1 MQIFW
6 VSGPVGKIHSFN
18 LTIKTVAIAFGALGL
33 FLVAIGAALQFFGFR
48 MALEYD
54 PEIARQLGNLHT
66 ASELEDLN
74 AVYRNRLKEIDK
86 EQALIEQRVRQ
97 TELAQQKL
105 AATFVPVTIRS
116 RKGSQ
121 ALGGVEYPL
130 GGSLQSSDRSMLA
143 ALKKMHNGLIE
154 RRRTL
159 FSRAD
164 ALEISVDYIN
174 ALPVRVPVHQSPAYV
189 SSEFGERVD
198 PITKRKSFHSG
209 VDFELPENTPI
220 FASGSGVVLLAAYDS
235 QYGNTIV
242 IKHTDALSSRYAH
255 ANKLLVKEGEHVSAG
270 QNIALSGNTGRS
282 TGAHLHFEVT
292 QNGSVVDPSSYVSAL
307 KIVEKNRN

>member
-18 LTIKTVAIAFGALGL
+18 LTLRTVTVAALTVVL
-33 FLVAIGAALQFFGFR
+33 LLIGAGSALQFFGFR

-105 AATFVPVTIRS
+105 AATFVPVAIRS
-116 RKGSQ
+116 RNGSH
-121 ALGGVEYPL
+121 ALGGIEYLL
-130 GGSLQSSDRSMLA
+130 GNSLQSEDRSTLA
-143 ALKKMHNGLIE
+143 ALKHMQKGLAE
-154 RRRTL
+154 RRRGL
-159 FSRAD
+159 SARAD
-164 ALEISVDYIN
+164 ALDAAMDYMN
-174 ALPVRVPVHQSPAYV
+174 ALPIRVPVRKNPAYV

-220 FASGSGVVLLAAYDS
+220 YASGSGVVSQAAYDP

-242 IKHTDALSSRYAH
+242 IRHADELSTRYAH
-255 ANKLLVKEGEHVSAG
+255 ANTLLVKEGDHVSAG

-282 TGAHLHFEVT
+282 TGAHLHFEVI
-292 QNGSVVDPSSYVSAL
+292 QSGNVVDPSDYVTVL
-307 KIVEKNRN
+307 RPLEKNRN